1 MKKKK
6 AMLITAAV
14 LAAQVMSIP
23 VYAAE
28 NNVSINEESMYNDY
42 LNICVENDSS
52 QSEYCR
58 FVIRTKEGS
67 LSTNNDNDKKLTY
80 SNFYSSYTTINI
92 NGEDYIYGE
101 GEEIQEP
108 VFDKETKSSISIQK
122 FGDIEITQFLRFV
135 NGFTDKYNDMVE
147 ISYEIKNTSKEEANV
162 GIRVMI
168 DAMPGDD
175 DKGTIKVNSS
185 EYEKEFELKDE
196 DVTKEWSVFSNND
209 NEIEAYGKAS
219 SNTDVIPSKIQFANW
234 NNLYDNRWDYSVN
247 YDEANEDSAIAIVW
261 NDVNIES
268 GEKKILSTCY
278 GVRNVDETPKEEE
291 NNNKE
296 EDNKQED
303 NKQDD
308 NKQEDNKQEN
318 NKQENNKQ
326 ENNKQ
331 ENNKGNENLKDVIE
345 QAKENANNAK
355 TSDNNSIYFWLICS
369 VTALALIIGTVLFKN
384 KKKKN

>member
-67 LSTNNDNDKKLTY
+67 LSTNNDNDKKRTY

-318 NKQENNKQ
+318 NKQENNK
-326 ENNKQ
+326 
-331 ENNKGNENLKDVIE
+331 GNENLKDVIE

-355 TSDNNSIYFWLICS
+355 TSDNNSIYVWLICLAS
-369 VTALALIIGTVLFKN
+369 SLALIIGTVLFKN

>member
-318 NKQENNKQ
+318 NKQENNK
-326 ENNKQ
+326 
-331 ENNKGNENLKDVIE
+331 GNENLKDVIE

-355 TSDNNSIYFWLICS
+355 TSDNNSIYVWLICLAS
-369 VTALALIIGTVLFKN
+369 SLALIIGTVLFKN

>member
-6 AMLITAAV
+6 AMLITTAI

-101 GEEIQEP
+101 GEEIQKP

-147 ISYEIKNTSKEEANV
+147 ISYEIKNTGKEEANV

-219 SNTDVIPSKIQFANW
+219 SNTDVIPNKIQFANW
-234 NNLYDNRWDYSVN
+234 NNLYDNRWDYFVN

-308 NKQEDNKQEN
+308 

>member
-318 NKQENNKQ
+318 NKQENNK
-326 ENNKQ
+326 
-331 ENNKGNENLKDVIE
+331 GNENLKDVIE

>member
-6 AMLITAAV
+6 AMLITTAI

-108 VFDKETKSSISIQK
+108 VFDKETKSSVSTQK
-122 FGDIEITQFLRFV
+122 FGDVEVTQFLRFV

-185 EYEKEFELKDE
+185 EYEKEFELKNE
-196 DVTKEWSVFSNND
+196 DVSKEWSVFSNND

-219 SNTDVIPSKIQFANW
+219 SNTDVIPNKIQFANW

-268 GEKKILSTCY
+268 GDKKILSTCY
-278 GVRNVDETPKEEE
+278 GVRNVDETPKDDE

-308 NKQEDNKQEN
+308 NKQDD
-318 NKQENNKQ
+318 NKQ

>member
-6 AMLITAAV
+6 AMLITTAI

-42 LNICVENDSS
+42 LNIFVENDSS

-92 NGEDYIYGE
+92 NGADYIYGE

-108 VFDKETKSSISIQK
+108 VFDKETKSSVSTQK
-122 FGDIEITQFLRFV
+122 FGDVEVTQFLRFV

-147 ISYEIKNTSKEEANV
+147 ISYEIKNTGKEKANV

-185 EYEKEFELKDE
+185 EYEKEFELKNE

-268 GEKKILSTCY
+268 GDKKILSTCY
-278 GVRNVDETPKEEE
+278 GVRNVDETPKDDE

-308 NKQEDNKQEN
+308 NKQDD
-318 NKQENNKQ
+318 NKQ

>member
-67 LSTNNDNDKKLTY
+67 LSTNNDKKRTY

-308 NKQEDNKQEN
+308 NKQDDNKQDD
-318 NKQENNKQ
+318 NKQ

-355 TSDNNSIYFWLICS
+355 TSDNNSIYVWLICLAS
-369 VTALALIIGTVLFKN
+369 SLALIIGTVLFKN

>member
-6 AMLITAAV
+6 AMLITTAI

-108 VFDKETKSSISIQK
+108 VFDKETKSSVSTQK
-122 FGDIEITQFLRFV
+122 FGDVEVTQFLRFV

-147 ISYEIKNTSKEEANV
+147 ISYEIKNTGKEKANV

-185 EYEKEFELKDE
+185 EYEKEFELKNE
-196 DVTKEWSVFSNND
+196 DVSKEWSVFSNND

-268 GEKKILSTCY
+268 GDKKILSTCY
-278 GVRNVDETPKEEE
+278 GVRNVDETPKDDE

-308 NKQEDNKQEN
+308 NKQDD
-318 NKQENNKQ
+318 NKQ

>member
-6 AMLITAAV
+6 AMLITTAV

-42 LNICVENDSS
+42 LNIFVENDSS

-92 NGEDYIYGE
+92 NGADYIYGE

-108 VFDKETKSSISIQK
+108 VFDKETKSSVSTQK
-122 FGDIEITQFLRFV
+122 FGDVEVTQFLRFV

-147 ISYEIKNTSKEEANV
+147 ISYEIKNTGKEKANV

-185 EYEKEFELKDE
+185 EYEKEFELKNE

-268 GEKKILSTCY
+268 GDKKILSTCY
-278 GVRNVDETPKEEE
+278 GVRNVDETPKDDE

-303 NKQDD
+303 NKQ
-308 NKQEDNKQEN
+308 EN
-318 NKQENNKQ
+318 NNK
-326 ENNKQ
+326 E

-355 TSDNNSIYFWLICS
+355 TSDNNSIYFWFICS
-369 VTALALIIGTVLFKN
+369 ATALALIIGTVLFKN

>member
-92 NGEDYIYGE
+92 NGADYIYGE
-101 GEEIQEP
+101 GEEIQKP

-219 SNTDVIPSKIQFANW
+219 SNTDVIPNKIQFANW

-278 GVRNVDETPKEEE
+278 GVRNVDETPKDDE

-303 NKQDD
+303 NKQ
-308 NKQEDNKQEN
+308 EN
-318 NKQENNKQ
+318 NKE
-326 ENNKQ
+326 

-345 QAKENANNAK
+345 LAKENANNAK
-355 TSDNNSIYFWLICS
+355 TSDNNSIYVWLICLAS
-369 VTALALIIGTVLFKN
+369 SLALIIGTVLFKN
-384 KKKKN
+384 KNKKN

>member
-6 AMLITAAV
+6 AMLITTAV
-14 LAAQVMSIP
+14 LAAQVMSVP

-28 NNVSINEESMYNDY
+28 NSVSINEESMYNDY

-92 NGEDYIYGE
+92 NGADYIYGE

-108 VFDKETKSSISIQK
+108 VFDKETKSSISTQK

-147 ISYEIKNTSKEEANV
+147 ISYEIKNTGKEEADV

-185 EYEKEFELKDE
+185 EYEKEFELKNE

-219 SNTDVIPSKIQFANW
+219 SNTEIIPSKIQFANW

-268 GEKKILSTCY
+268 GDKKILSTCY
-278 GVRNVDETPKEEE
+278 GVRNVDETPKDDE

-308 NKQEDNKQEN
+308 NKQDD
-318 NKQENNKQ
+318 NKQ

>member
-6 AMLITAAV
+6 AMLIATTV
-14 LAAQVMSIP
+14 LTAQVMSIP

-28 NNVSINEESMYNDY
+28 NSVSINEESMYNDY

-92 NGEDYIYGE
+92 NGADYIYGE

-108 VFDKETKSSISIQK
+108 VFDKETKSSISTQK

-147 ISYEIKNTSKEEANV
+147 ISYEIKNTGKEEANV

-219 SNTDVIPSKIQFANW
+219 SNTDVIPNKIQFANW

-247 YDEANEDSAIAIVW
+247 YDEANEDSVIAIVW

-278 GVRNVDETPKEEE
+278 GVRNVDETPKDDE

-303 NKQDD
+303 NKQ
-308 NKQEDNKQEN
+308 EN
-318 NKQENNKQ
+318 NKE
-326 ENNKQ
+326 

-345 QAKENANNAK
+345 LAKENANNAK
-355 TSDNNSIYFWLICS
+355 TSDNNSIYVWLICLAS
-369 VTALALIIGTVLFKN
+369 SLALIIGTVLFKN
-384 KKKKN
+384 KNKKN

>member
-6 AMLITAAV
+6 AMLITTAV
-14 LAAQVMSIP
+14 LVAQVMSIP

-92 NGEDYIYGE
+92 NGADYIYGE

-108 VFDKETKSSISIQK
+108 VFDKETKSSISTQK

-135 NGFTDKYNDMVE
+135 NGFTDKYNDMAE
-147 ISYEIKNTSKEEANV
+147 ISYEIKNTGKEEANV

-185 EYEKEFELKDE
+185 EYEKEFELKNE

-219 SNTDVIPSKIQFANW
+219 SNTEVIPSKIQFANW

-296 EDNKQED
+296 DSNKEEN
-303 NKQDD
+303 NKEEN

-318 NKQENNKQ
+318 NKE
-326 ENNKQ
+326 

>member
-6 AMLITAAV
+6 AMLITTAV
-14 LAAQVMSIP
+14 LAAQVMSVP

-28 NNVSINEESMYNDY
+28 NSVSINEESMYNDY

-92 NGEDYIYGE
+92 NGADYIYGE

-108 VFDKETKSSISIQK
+108 VFDKETKSSISTQK

-147 ISYEIKNTSKEEANV
+147 ISYEIKNTGKEEADV

-185 EYEKEFELKDE
+185 EYEKEFELKNE

-219 SNTDVIPSKIQFANW
+219 SNTEIIPSKIQFANW
-234 NNLYDNRWDYSVN
+234 NNLYDNRWDYSIN

-261 NDVNIES
+261 NEVNIES

-296 EDNKQED
+296 DSNKEE
-303 NKQDD
+303 N

-318 NKQENNKQ
+318 NKE
-326 ENNKQ
+326 

>member
-1 MKKKK
+1 MEKKK
-6 AMLITAAV
+6 AMLITTAV

-268 GEKKILSTCY
+268 GDKKILSTCY
-278 GVRNVDETPKEEE
+278 GVRNVDETPKDDE

-296 EDNKQED
+296 EDNKQDD

-308 NKQEDNKQEN
+308 NKQED
-318 NKQENNKQ
+318 NKQ

>member
-6 AMLITAAV
+6 AMLITTAI

-108 VFDKETKSSISIQK
+108 VFDKETKSSVSTQK
-122 FGDIEITQFLRFV
+122 FGDVEVTQFLRFV

-147 ISYEIKNTSKEEANV
+147 ISYEIKNTGKEKANV

-185 EYEKEFELKDE
+185 EYEKEFELKNE

-268 GEKKILSTCY
+268 GDKKILSTCY
-278 GVRNVDETPKEEE
+278 GVRNVDETPKDDE

-308 NKQEDNKQEN
+308 NKQDD
-318 NKQENNKQ
+318 NKQ